1 MNEWPA
7 QFCESRQFNGIDQEK
22 KKKKK
27 MKRVSICETF
37 VSGVC
42 VCVCVLDHSIKYNS

>member
-22 KKKKK
+22 KKKKENEK
-27 MKRVSICETF
+27 S
-37 VSGVC
+37 
-42 VCVCVLDHSIKYNS
+42 KYL

>member
-22 KKKKK
+22 KKKENEK
-27 MKRVSICETF
+27 S
-37 VSGVC
+37 
-42 VCVCVLDHSIKYNS
+42 KYL